1 MIDKLSNL
9 ISSKFV
15 KHNIISEDA
24 KDVYKYGVEIS
35 ISSLIGFVITLII
48 GLIFNVLIQTVIF
61 YVVFISLR
69 SMTGG
74 YHAETYL
81 KCNLVFSLVTLFV
94 VIFSKAACE
103 MQMPGGILT
112 LLFLPSVTSFIWIA
126 PVENINKPI
135 DNKKRVYWKITAV
148 VTSVLL
154 YILSLLLYKNQHTIE
169 ATVIIM
175 TVFMVSVLCMIAV
188 ILKEGKTNGK
198 L

>member
-9 ISSKFV
+9 ISSEFV

-135 DNKKRVYWKITAV
+135 EKKKRVYWKITAV